1 MIDMMPKQAVWDACN
16 AWEQTFDVWAE
27 TQPDYA
33 GVVSGPDYV
42 RAHRHE
48 DDWRVGYATQIRE
61 NGRILK
67 ALRERY
73 EEEVRYPFNPNR

>member
-16 AWEQTFDVWAE
+16 AWEVQFEVWAE
-27 TQPDYA
+27 TQPEYA
-33 GVVSGPDYV
+33 DVVSGPDYV

-48 DDWRVGYATQIRE
+48 PDWRIGYAEQISR
-61 NGRILK
+61 NRTITN

-73 EEEVRYPFNPNR
+73 EQAVRFPFKPSR